1 MKAWQL
7 PLIALFLVLA
17 TSKGSSAENASNRPA
32 RSVAQ
37 AFAEAIM
44 ARDATA
50 LVPLFWLPANLDG
63 ERFADAEA
71 LEERWRAI
79 LSRSD
84 MSHLSL
90 VNIELLPLATAIS
103 RYGAPPQRLGELAR
117 DASVAIVELNRAQL
131 VLVIARQS
139 DRWAIVAATD

>member
-1 MKAWQL
+1 MKAWLL
-7 PLIALFLVLA
+7 PLTVLVLA
-17 TSKGSSAENASNRPA
+17 LTMARTGLAESTGNRPA

-37 AFAEAIM
+37 AFAEAVL

-63 ERFADAEA
+63 ERIAEPEA
-71 LEERWRAI
+71 LEARWRAI

-84 MSHLSL
+84 LSQLSL
-90 VNIELLPLATAIS
+90 VSIDVLPLATAVS
-103 RYGAPPQRLGELAR
+103 RYGPPPQRLGELAR
-117 DASVAIVELNRAQL
+117 DASVAIVRLNRAQL